1 MIEEFIDALAECF
14 EAKEE
19 LQECKNGCD
28 YDADYFC
35 AQYQQYYDEKKI
47 SVEEIMRQVIRTEL
61 KVVSDE

>member
-14 EAKEE
+14 EAKQE
-19 LQECKNGCD
+19 LRDCYNDCQ
-28 YDADYFC
+28 YDADIFC